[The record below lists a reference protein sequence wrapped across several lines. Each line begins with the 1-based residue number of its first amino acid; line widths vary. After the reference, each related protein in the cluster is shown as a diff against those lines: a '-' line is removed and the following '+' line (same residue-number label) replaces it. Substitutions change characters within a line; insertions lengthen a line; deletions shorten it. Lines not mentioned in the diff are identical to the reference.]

1 MKLKKVFQKIYEKY
15 VKYDKS
21 EGMNELNKQ
30 IITHDAFGTDFAQE
44 FPRIVSERCVAY
56 EADPSH
62 PPLTAFQ
69 DFNSLKSSKPSFKQP
84 SILLNTLHQRN

>member
-1 MKLKKVFQKIYEKY
+1 MKLKKSILKDLWKY

-30 IITHDAFGTDFAQE
+30 IITQDAFGTDFAQE

-62 PPLTAFQ
+62 PPPH
-69 DFNSLKSSKPSFKQP
+69 SLHSRTL
-84 SILLNTLHQRN
+84 IL